1 MKQNYYQPIRQ
12 QFIRQ
17 VVLAGTACC
26 FLPGCKATNTDE
38 TSAGLQT
45 SAQANTEM
53 AVTNPPSAQAV
64 TTIHANA
71 AQAILKKFDFGS
83 GAVQAGYQQVLPST
97 NYTKERGYGIISKSP
112 VQGINRETADALRS
126 DFITSSSPFYFAV
139 DLPEGNYEVT
149 VLLGDL
155 QGTSTTTVKAES
167 RRLMLEEVQ
176 TPSGKVESH
185 TFTVNVRTPRINE
198 VESIRLKYREIVY
211 LNWDDKLTLE
221 FNNSRPCVAA
231 VEIRQVNDVISMYL
245 AGNSTVVDQE
255 YEPWAAWGQMI
266 PRFFKSGVVVTNY
279 AESGESLKSF
289 VGERR
294 LDKVLSVIKPNDYLF
309 IEFAHNDQKPG
320 SSHVAPFTTYKDMLK
335 HYISEARE
343 RGAIPVLVTSM
354 HRRNFDEQGKIINTL
369 GDYPEAVR
377 QTAKEENVAVID
389 LNAMS
394 KEFYEAMGPEKSKKA
409 FVHYP
414 PDTFP
419 GQDKE
424 LKDDTH
430 FSTYGAYELAKCIVE
445 GIKKN
450 NLKLA
455 DYLRE
460 DVKPFDPSNPD
471 PVEDW
476 QLPQSPDVTVVKPD
490 GS

>member
-1 MKQNYYQPIRQ
+1 MRQSVRQPMRH

-17 VVLAGTACC
+17 VMLSSTICC
-26 FLPGCKATNTDE
+26 FLLGCKTTKTDE
-38 TSAGLQT
+38 TGIG
-45 SAQANTEM
+45 QANAQLE
-53 AVTNPPSAQAV
+53 ANNAAPQPSETP
-64 TTIHANA
+64 TTPDNANA
-71 AQAILKKFDFGS
+71 ETAQAILKKFDFGS
-83 GAVQAGYQQVLPST
+83 GEVQPGYQQITPAT
-97 NYTKERGYGIISKSP
+97 IYTKERGYGIISKSP
-112 VQGINRETADALRS
+112 VQAINREGADALRS
-126 DFITSSSPFYFAV
+126 DFVTSQAPFYFAV

-155 QGTSTTTVKAES
+155 QGISNTTVKAES

-185 TFTVNVRTPRINE
+185 TFTVNVRTPRIGAE
-198 VESIRLKYREIVY
+198 ESIRLKPRENVY

-231 VEIRQVNDVISMYL
+231 IEIREVNDVISMYL

-255 YEPWAAWGQMI
+255 FEPWAAWGQMI
-266 PRFFKSGVVVTNY
+266 PRFFKPGVVVTNY
-279 AESGESLKSF
+279 AESGESLKAF
-289 VGERR
+289 VGEKR
-294 LDKVLSVIKPNDYLF
+294 LAKILSVIKPNDYLF

-320 SSHVAPFTTYKDMLK
+320 SSHVEPFTTYKDMLK
-335 HYISEARE
+335 HYISEARK

-377 QTAKEENVAVID
+377 QTAKEEQVALVD

-414 PDTFP
+414 AGTFP
-419 GQDKE
+419 GQDTE
-424 LKDDTH
+424 LEDNTH
-430 FSTYGAYELAKCIVE
+430 FSTYGAYQLARGIVE

-455 DYLRE
+455 DYLRD
-460 DVKPFDPSNPD
+460 DVKPFDPANPD
-471 PVEDW
+471 PVEKW
-476 QLPQSPDVTVVKPD
+476 QLPQSPDVTAVKPD

>member
-1 MKQNYYQPIRQ
+1 MKQSLYQPIRQ

-17 VVLAGTACC
+17 VVLAGTVCC
-26 FLPGCKATNTDE
+26 FLSGCKATATDE
-38 TSAGLQT
+38 TSTGQQA

-53 AVTNPPSAQAV
+53 ARPKPPSGQAA
-64 TTIHANA
+64 TTTHANA
-71 AQAILKKFDFGS
+71 AHTILKKFDFGA

-97 NYTKERGYGIISKSP
+97 KYSSERGYGIISKSP
-112 VQGINRETADALRS
+112 VQAINREGADALRS
-126 DFITSSSPFYFAV
+126 DFITSNAPFYFAV

-149 VLLGDL
+149 LLLGDL

-167 RRLMLEEVQ
+167 RRLMLEKVE
-176 TPSGKVESH
+176 TPAGKVESH

-198 VESIRLKYREIVY
+198 VESIRLKSRELGY
-211 LNWDDKLTLE
+211 LNWDNKLTLE

-231 VEIRQVNDVISMYL
+231 IEIRETPDVISMYL

-266 PRFFKSGVVVTNY
+266 PRFFKPGVVVTNY
-279 AESGESLKSF
+279 AESGESLKAF

-294 LDKVLSVIKPNDYLF
+294 LEKILSVIKPNDYLF

-320 SSHVAPFTTYKDMLK
+320 SSHVEPFTTYKDMLK
-335 HYISEARE
+335 HYISEARK

-354 HRRNFDEQGKIINTL
+354 HRRNFDEQGKIVNTL

-409 FVHYP
+409 FVHFP
-414 PDTFP
+414 SGTFP
-419 GQDKE
+419 GQEKE

-430 FSTYGAYELAKCIVE
+430 FSAYGAYQLARGIVE

-455 DYLRE
+455 DYLRD
-460 DVKPFDPSNPD
+460 DVKPFDPANPD
-471 PVEDW
+471 PVDNW
-476 QLPQSPDVTVVKPD
+476 QLPQSPDVTAVKPD

>member
-1 MKQNYYQPIRQ
+1 MVMTEP
-12 QFIRQ
+12 
-17 VVLAGTACC
+17 
-26 FLPGCKATNTDE
+26 
-38 TSAGLQT
+38 TSRPT
-45 SAQANTEM
+45 SSPN
-53 AVTNPPSAQAV
+53 
-64 TTIHANA
+64 NA
-71 AQAILKKFDFGS
+71 AADTAQEILKKFDFGS
-83 GAVQAGYQQVLPST
+83 GTVQAGYQQVFPSDT
-97 NYTKERGYGIISKSP
+97 YTPARGYGINSKSP
-112 VQGINRETADALRS
+112 VEAINREGTDALRS
-126 DFITSSSPFYFAV
+126 DFITSKEPFYFTV

-149 VLLGDL
+149 VLLGDP

-167 RRLMLEEVQ
+167 RRLMLEKIE
-176 TPSGKVESH
+176 TPAGKVEAH
-185 TFTVNVRTPRINE
+185 TFMVNVRTPRINAE
-198 VESIRLKYREIVY
+198 ESIRLKPREVNY

-221 FNNSRPCVAA
+221 FNNSRPSVAA
-231 VEIRQVNDVISMYL
+231 IKIRQVNDVISMYL

-266 PRFFKSGVVVTNY
+266 PRFFKPGVVVTNY
-279 AESGESLKSF
+279 AESGESLKAF
-289 VGERR
+289 VGEKR
-294 LDKVLSVIKPNDYLF
+294 LQKILSVIKTNDYLF

-320 SSHVAPFTTYKDMLK
+320 SSHVAPFTTYKGMLK
-335 HYISEARE
+335 HYISEARK

-409 FVHYP
+409 FVHFP
-414 PDTFP
+414 ASTFP
-419 GQDKE
+419 GQKTE

-430 FSTYGAYELAKCIVE
+430 FSTYGAYQLARGVVE

-455 DYLRE
+455 DYLRD
-460 DVKPFDPSNPD
+460 DVKPFDPANPD
-471 PVEDW
+471 PVENW
-476 QLPQSPDVTVVKPD
+476 QLPQGPDVTAVKPD